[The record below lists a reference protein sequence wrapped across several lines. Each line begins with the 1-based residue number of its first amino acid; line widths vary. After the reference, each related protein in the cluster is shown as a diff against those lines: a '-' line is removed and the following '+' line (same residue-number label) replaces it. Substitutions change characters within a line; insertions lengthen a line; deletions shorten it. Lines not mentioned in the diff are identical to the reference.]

1 MSLDLKPPPSFE
13 DFVEVNK
20 IEETTYPY
28 ARKGP
33 KLLRKARSWTINAIV
48 AVIIWALIRYIAV
61 PYYYVMVDKQPVG
74 QTIGRTNIS
83 LDNLFETGANILLV
97 VRKAAGFIAIAI
109 AIMAVIKCIS
119 YISNVL
125 KRQQAFEREVYRNDK
140 QANRLRA
147 AVLKQHDIE
156 RRIREFKE
164 EEKRRKQSVSGTN
177 NTYQRSLAD
186 DDKLQVLQTLKN
198 LEVYI
203 NTRQSVLGE
212 EIERMHR
219 IEVEL
224 PSSTEQSEQ
233 VQSMIEKYGV
243 EANRITASNRK
254 KFDRTQ
260 FPTSPII
267 YSDGTRAAFPSSE
280 VVEDKY
286 AKPAVQTGSTKKT
299 VKYEPTVGLDLFVD
313 RSKDIAKRSKRAK
326 KYLEGAGEN
335 VENIL
340 ASNKVSARLTRVE
353 PGNTS
358 GMLVYEMAG
367 EVKSAHNQSLI
378 DPITMAYTKAATLQV
393 SGKEIFVTVPL
404 PEEAQAKID
413 MKTLMEEMFF

>member
-1 MSLDLKPPPSFE
+1 MSFDLKPPPSF
-13 DFVEVNK
+13 DQFVEENG
-20 IEETTYPY
+20 IEEATYPY

-33 KLLRKARSWTINAIV
+33 KLLRKARSWVINAIV
-48 AVIIWALIRYIAV
+48 AVIVWALIHYVAV
-61 PYYYVMVDKQPVG
+61 PYYYDMAAKQPVG
-74 QTIGRTNIS
+74 QAIGGTNLS
-83 LDNLFETGANILLV
+83 LDNLLATGAHILLI
-97 VRKAAGFIAIAI
+97 VRKTAGFIAIAMI
-109 AIMAVIKCIS
+109 IMAAIKCIS

-147 AVLKQHDIE
+147 AIIKQHDIE

-164 EEKRRKQSVSGTN
+164 EEKRRKQSVSGTD

-203 NTRQSVLGE
+203 NTRQSVLGD
-212 EIERMHR
+212 EIERVHR

-224 PSSTEQSEQ
+224 PNSTEQSEQ

-286 AKPAVQTGSTKKT
+286 AKPDVQTGSVKET
-299 VKYEPTVGLDLFVD
+299 VKYEPTVSLDLFED
-313 RSKDIAKRSKRAK
+313 RSAEIAKRKKRAK

-340 ASNKVSARLTRVE
+340 ASNKVSARLSRVE
-353 PGNTS
+353 PGNSS

-378 DPITMAYTKAATLQV
+378 DPITMAYTKAATLRV

-404 PEEAQAKID
+404 PPDAKAKID
-413 MKTLMEEMFF
+413 MKTLMEELFF

>member
-1 MSLDLKPPPSFE
+1 MSLDLKPPPSF
-13 DFVEVNK
+13 DQFVEENE
-20 IEETTYPY
+20 IEESTYPY

-33 KLLRKARSWTINAIV
+33 KLLRKARSWVLNAIV
-48 AVIIWALIRYIAV
+48 AVIVWALIHYVAV
-61 PYYYVMVDKQPVG
+61 PYYYDMAAKQPVG
-74 QTIGRTNIS
+74 QAIGGTNLS
-83 LDNLFETGANILLV
+83 LDNLLATGAHILLI
-97 VRKAAGFIAIAI
+97 VRKAAGFIAIAMI
-109 AIMAVIKCIS
+109 IMAAIKCIS
-119 YISNVL
+119 YGSNVL

-147 AVLKQHDIE
+147 AIIKQHDIE

-164 EEKRRKQSVSGTN
+164 EEKRRKQSVSGTD

-198 LEVYI
+198 LEVYV

-212 EIERMHR
+212 EIERVHR

-224 PSSTEQSEQ
+224 PNSTEQSEQ

-286 AKPAVQTGSTKKT
+286 AKPDVQTGSVKET
-299 VKYEPTVGLDLFVD
+299 VKYEPTVSLDLFED
-313 RSKDIAKRSKRAK
+313 RSAEIAKRKKRAK

-340 ASNKVSARLTRVE
+340 ASNKVSARLSRVE
-353 PGNTS
+353 PGNSS

-367 EVKSAHNQSLI
+367 EVKAAHNQSLI
-378 DPITMAYTKAATLQV
+378 DPITMAYTKAATLRV

-404 PEEAQAKID
+404 PPDAKAKID
-413 MKTLMEEMFF
+413 MKTLMEELFF

>member
-1 MSLDLKPPPSFE
+1 MSFDLKPPPSFE

-33 KLLRKARSWTINAIV
+33 KLLRKAHSWTVNAIA
-48 AVIIWALIRYIAV
+48 AVIIWALLHYIAV
-61 PYYYVMVDKQPVG
+61 PYYYSMVAKQPTG
-74 QTIGRTNIS
+74 QAIGGTNIS
-83 LDNLFETGANILLV
+83 LDSLFATGANILIT
-97 VRKAAGFIAIAI
+97 VRKVAGFIAIAI

-125 KRQQAFEREVYRNDK
+125 KRQQAFERDVYRNDK

-147 AVLKQHDIE
+147 AILKQHEIE
-156 RRIREFKE
+156 RQIKEFKE

-177 NTYQRSLAD
+177 NTYQRSLSD
-186 DDKLQVLQTLKN
+186 DDKLQVLQTIKN

-203 NTRQSVLGE
+203 NTRQSVLND
-212 EIERMHR
+212 EIERVHR
-219 IEVEL
+219 VEVGL

-233 VQSMIEKYGV
+233 VKKTIENYGV

-254 KFDRTQ
+254 KYDRTQ

-286 AKPAVQTGSTKKT
+286 AKPNVQTGSTKKT
-299 VKYEPTVGLDLFVD
+299 VEYEPTVDLDLFID

-367 EVKSAHNQSLI
+367 EVKAAHNQSLI
-378 DPITMAYTKAATLQV
+378 DPITMAYTKAATLRV

-404 PEEAQAKID
+404 PPDARAKID

>member
-1 MSLDLKPPPSFE
+1 MSFDLKRPPSF
-13 DFVEVNK
+13 DQFVEENG
-20 IEETTYPY
+20 IEEATYPY

-33 KLLRKARSWTINAIV
+33 KLLRKARSWVINAIV
-48 AVIIWALIRYIAV
+48 AVIVWALIHYVAV
-61 PYYYVMVDKQPVG
+61 PYYYDMAAKQPVG
-74 QTIGRTNIS
+74 QAIGGTNLS
-83 LDNLFETGANILLV
+83 LDNLLATGAHILLI
-97 VRKAAGFIAIAI
+97 VRKTAGFIAIAMI
-109 AIMAVIKCIS
+109 IMAAIKCIS

-147 AVLKQHDIE
+147 AIIKQHDIE

-164 EEKRRKQSVSGTN
+164 EEKRRKQSVSGTD

-203 NTRQSVLGE
+203 NTRQSVLGD
-212 EIERMHR
+212 EIERVHR

-224 PSSTEQSEQ
+224 PNSTEQSEQ

-286 AKPAVQTGSTKKT
+286 AKPDVQTGSVKET
-299 VKYEPTVGLDLFVD
+299 VKYEPTVSLDLFED
-313 RSKDIAKRSKRAK
+313 RSAEIAKRKKRAK

-340 ASNKVSARLTRVE
+340 ASNKVSARLSRVE
-353 PGNTS
+353 PGNSS

-378 DPITMAYTKAATLQV
+378 DPITMAYTKAATLRV

-404 PEEAQAKID
+404 PPDAKAKID
-413 MKTLMEEMFF
+413 MKTLMEELFF